1 MRAVVALLCQV
12 IGCGRSQGIPDHDLG
27 GLVVTETRTPRQI
40 EVERAATDPDELGRA
55 LAIPH
60 RELVAL
66 LGEHSVSIAV
76 TTRVTENGNA
86 ISALEEKT
94 SIERG
99 PDGGFHAVY
108 TNSEDYGREVS
119 FVGGKLYLRP
129 RYQRWHARD
138 PAPPSE
144 PIALADQYYEP
155 IFATWDLFAPGVTTT
170 DKGAIDPPPH
180 SLLSGSAAHPGKA
193 GIIEIAGRTGRAI
206 AIARAASPRR
216 PAPERLTQRKWRELR
231 TVEAI
236 TGEVVLD
243 VQRGV
248 PLSVNLAGTIRFH
261 RDGRTFAMQVSL
273 QSAVANIGRPAQV
286 EAPPATDVVAT
297 PERMKEVDDRD
308 FLLQGI
314 APPLHRQRNG
324 NFDKR
329 SEPTQ
334 GNGSP

>member
-86 ISALEEKT
+86 MSALEEKT

-99 PDGGFHAVY
+99 PDGAFHAMY

-144 PIALADQYYEP
+144 PTALADRYYEP

-170 DKGAIDPPPH
+170 DKGA
-180 SLLSGSAAHPGKA
+180 
-193 GIIEIAGRTGRAI
+193 IEIAGRTGRAI